1 MNNFTDKL
9 SYLAFVYFFLH
20 EALFAN
26 LREAFNTPLYYFS
39 EIILFIVI
47 FVNDK
52 TIRKVVFSKPSILW
66 FILVIYHLVNCW
78 YHKVPLEQ
86 GLTSMT
92 GSLITKYLLL
102 CITTRIIIVND
113 EKAIKYIIAGFF
125 LYMILSLNVVQ
136 INEDFGNR
144 LRGEF
149 MHPNKLSQCIGFGLF
164 FLAYAKYRF
173 NLSYVKVGLFSLFP
187 LAVILGCGSRNG
199 FILFLFFVSSVY
211 IANYL
216 KDGVQIEKIIRI
228 LIGLGVL
235 CVVYYLTFQNT
246 NVGVRLLSTMD
257 QEKSM
262 VFTTGTFLDM
272 FGDRGIYYY
281 LSYLNIKE
289 NPLTGIGLYNFMYY
303 NNFPVTIHS
312 EYLIHFCEGGI
323 IGGVI
328 YVLFLKQLYKGVVN
342 NFKIYKNPE
351 SIIIVLSFVAYL
363 FVCFSARG
371 LYYEHFYSILG
382 LCMAKSLNVKYAD

>member
-1 MNNFTDKL
+1 MCRFL
-9 SYLAFVYFFLH
+9 S
-20 EALFAN
+20 
-26 LREAFNTPLYYFS
+26 
-39 EIILFIVI
+39 
-47 FVNDK
+47 D
-52 TIRKVVFSKPSILW
+52 
-66 FILVIYHLVNCW
+66 
-78 YHKVPLEQ
+78 VP
-86 GLTSMT
+86 
-92 GSLITKYLLL
+92 
-102 CITTRIIIVND
+102 
-113 EKAIKYIIAGFF
+113 
-125 LYMILSLNVVQ
+125 
-136 INEDFGNR
+136 
-144 LRGEF
+144 
-149 MHPNKLSQCIGFGLF
+149 
-164 FLAYAKYRF
+164 
-173 NLSYVKVGLFSLFP
+173 
-187 LAVILGCGSRNG
+187 
-199 FILFLFFVSSVY
+199 
-211 IANYL
+211 
-216 KDGVQIEKIIRI
+216 
-228 LIGLGVL
+228 
-235 CVVYYLTFQNT
+235 NT

-351 SIIIVLSFVAYL
+351 SIIIALSFVAYL

-371 LYYEHFYSILG
+371 LYYEHFYPILG
-382 LCMAKSLNVKYAD
+382 LCMAKSLNVK